1 MGSLSDNISSWFF
14 QKSASGRYI
23 EVYKGPRALY
33 TNLTQSFIYFET
45 VSKLRRGNKMELDNS
60 IENMI
65 RLGFEESDIIMC
77 DLCADAVAV
86 HEARNYEVCTDCFHE
101 FGV

>member
-1 MGSLSDNISSWFF
+1 MALLSLFVCSGFF
-14 QKSASGRYI
+14 RKSASGRYI
-23 EVYKGPRALY
+23 EVYKAPRALY

-45 VSKLRRGNKMELDNS
+45 VSKLRRGNKMNQPTINE
-60 IENMI
+60 MI

-101 FGV
+101 LGV